1 MKKRWCVMILSIAI
15 FVIIMVGFFMHQNNN
30 YLTSVESMLPIILEY
45 NDVVIKHP
53 FFTSDYVSRLK
64 VAKRHIFWGT
74 INRSQTPVIINIP
87 SKAEL
92 KIYPNDDTSV
102 LIEYIPHS
110 GWSQKYKLSE
120 YGDFDKHLEI
130 LYEITNND
138 VFQTDAAA

>member
-1 MKKRWCVMILSIAI
+1 
-15 FVIIMVGFFMHQNNN
+15 MHQNNN
-30 YLTSVESMLPIILEY
+30 YLNSVESMLPIILEY

-53 FFTSDYVSRLK
+53 DFTSDYVSRLK
-64 VAKRHIFWGT
+64 DAKRHIFWGT

-110 GWSQKYKLSE
+110 GWSQKYLLSE